1 MIQRPFKFRYASE
14 IAGAFVLLALAL
26 MLAGIFLAAHWQGWF
41 EGRFSLRTQELT
53 SDEGSYGLQEGSEVR
68 VRNTVA
74 GKVARIMPTPEGG
87 IALTLEIRNRFK
99 PFVRKDSVANV
110 KMKFGVAGDAFVEI
124 GMGKGSV
131 VQDGDIIQCR
141 KDEKM
146 GEVMDMARKTL
157 MEARDVVV
165 PMLDQA
171 HETLKN
177 VNGISAAIEHGD
189 GVAGRL
195 VNDKAM
201 ADELNQALVNLNSTL
216 SEARGTFHE
225 ATRLIKGAQKSW
237 LVRGFVEQDK
247 REETIVPSY
256 LSSTE
261 LAAAIERY
269 TDQLNGARAAN
280 DPDMLV
286 LTACE
291 LASCLLAQGNRK
303 EAEDLLAEAR
313 AEKSLSGNSIARIHI
328 AESELACA
336 AGQPEAGID
345 AAKSAMK
352 ALDRSAE
359 KELRAQCHIALA
371 KAYCACAKTDDAA
384 PELKEAASL
393 LKKSDSSWKALSIE
407 LTGRVLLM
415 KGQAEQAAAEFDKLS
430 ALLQNLELFH
440 GMAGSLRMSGQAYEQ
455 AGKFPAAADRYYES
469 GRSFF
474 YGGDSKEAAASLARA
489 LPVADKA
496 NDASLRS
503 QIESLNRRIVTEK
516 PPHT

>member
-1 MIQRPFKFRYASE
+1 MIQKPFKFRYASE
-14 IAGAFVLLALAL
+14 IAGAFVLLALVL
-26 MLAGIFLAAHWQGWF
+26 LLTGIFLAAHWQGWF

-74 GKVARIMPTPEGG
+74 GKVARIMPSREGG

-124 GMGKGSV
+124 GMGKGAV
-131 VQDGDIIQCR
+131 VQDGDIIQCK

-171 HETLKN
+171 QGILKH
-177 VNGISAAIEHGD
+177 VNGISGSIEQGD

-201 ADELNQALVNLNSTL
+201 ADELNQALVNLNSGL

-225 ATRLIKGAQKSW
+225 ATKLIKGAQKSW

-247 REETIVPSY
+247 LEATVVPSY
-256 LSSTE
+256 LGDTE
-261 LAAAIERY
+261 IAGAIERY

-286 LTACE
+286 LAACK
-291 LASCLLAQGNRK
+291 LGSCLLARGKNK
-303 EAEDLLAEAR
+303 EAEDLLDEAR
-313 AEKSLSGNSIARIHI
+313 TEKGVTGNSMARIHI

-336 AGQPEAGID
+336 AGRPEAGID
-345 AAKSAMK
+345 AAKSAIK

-371 KAYCACAKTDDAA
+371 RAYCACGKTDEAA
-384 PELKEAASL
+384 PEVKEAASL

-407 LTGRVLLM
+407 LRGRVLLM

-455 AGKFPAAADRYYES
+455 AGRFSVAAGRYYQS

-474 YGGDSKEAAASLARA
+474 YGGNSKEAVESLARA
-489 LPVADKA
+489 LPAADKA
-496 NDASLRS
+496 SDSSLRS
-503 QIESLNRRIVTEK
+503 QIESLNRRIAAEK
-516 PPHT
+516 PPHM